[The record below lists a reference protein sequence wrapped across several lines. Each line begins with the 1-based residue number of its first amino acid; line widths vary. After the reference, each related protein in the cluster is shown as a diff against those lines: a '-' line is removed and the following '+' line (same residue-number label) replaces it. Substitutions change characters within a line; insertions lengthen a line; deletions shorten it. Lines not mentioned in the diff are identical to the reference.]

1 MPINIPGSGKP
12 IPSMPPMKPGKGTD
26 ETSKL
31 PATPQPAGNVNSA
44 DWDARGI
51 ATRLSVLA
59 AEAKKKEIDAE
70 SFNRIIDEV
79 MQLTGLTNPQAALE
93 EANRKMQKEIDD
105 TLEEIKGNADLM
117 DEAKAWQEFA
127 ELLEREFT
135 KEQVTQFFGV
145 LKEQIDNIS

>member
-1 MPINIPGSGKP
+1 MSVKIPGSGGQVP
-12 IPSMPPMKPGKGTD
+12 PLPPMKPQRTTEETTKTKSTAPTGSELKG
-26 ETSKL
+26 
-31 PATPQPAGNVNSA
+31 A

-51 ATRLSVLA
+51 AARLSILA
-59 AEAKKKEIDAE
+59 SDAKKKDVDAE

-79 MQLTGLTNPQAALE
+79 MQLTGLKNPQAALE
-93 EANRKMQKEIDD
+93 EANRKMQKEIEATVD
-105 TLEEIKGNADLM
+105 EIKGNADLM

-135 KEQVTQFFGV
+135 KEQVTEFFGV

>member
-1 MPINIPGSGKP
+1 MGINIPGSGKP
-12 IPSMPPMKPGKGTD
+12 LPPMPPMKPGKGPE
-26 ETSKL
+26 ETKPQSTPL
-31 PATPQPAGNVNSA
+31 PSGNIKGA

-59 AEAKKKEIDAE
+59 ADAKKKEIDAE

-93 EANRKMQKEIDD
+93 EANRKMQKEIDA

-117 DEAKAWQEFA
+117 DEAKAWQDFA
-127 ELLEREFT
+127 ELLEREFSQ
-135 KEQVTQFFGV
+135 EQVTEFFGA
-145 LKEQIDNIS
+145 LKEQINNIS